1 MWCCYH
7 KAHAAGHD
15 ADLGVVS
22 LSTIEHHHRPDG
34 LADFR
39 VKTTLWIA
47 ITGGVFLA
55 PFAVS
60 NMLRGELLLGGG
72 ALGVVAILGVLA
84 LMSYRGRRSR
94 FSLVL
99 FPPVLAFLLMSID
112 QQGVIGVMWA
122 YPGIVIF
129 YFIFQERWAWV
140 ANTIIVATVIPAA
153 TTTLE
158 PSIALRAAVTL
169 IVVSAFSIMTIRV
182 IASQQARLEEMAITD
197 SLTGLLNRSL
207 LIPSLEQALDRHGR
221 AGEPATLLTI
231 DLDHFK
237 KVNDTFGHVVGDNV
251 LTAVANVLR
260 TRLQPD
266 DLVFR
271 TGGEEFSIL
280 LPDTDGEPGH
290 HVAQVL
296 RSEVA
301 GQSLLADHPVTISI
315 GATRLRGDD
324 NPGSWFARADHCL
337 YQAKNGGRNR
347 VVTDVKIACGDDESK
362 ASSTTPETDSPPSSF
377 SPPLQW
383 RGGLRALPPG

>member
-1 MWCCYH
+1 
-7 KAHAAGHD
+7 
-15 ADLGVVS
+15 
-22 LSTIEHHHRPDG
+22 
-34 LADFR
+34 
-39 VKTTLWIA
+39 
-47 ITGGVFLA
+47 
-55 PFAVS
+55 
-60 NMLRGELLLGGG
+60 
-72 ALGVVAILGVLA
+72 
-84 LMSYRGRRSR
+84 MSYRGRRSR

-221 AGEPATLLTI
+221 TGEPATLLTI

-251 LTAVANVLR
+251 LTVVANVLR

-271 TGGEEFSIL
+271 TGGE
-280 LPDTDGEPGH
+280 
-290 HVAQVL
+290 
-296 RSEVA
+296 
-301 GQSLLADHPVTISI
+301 
-315 GATRLRGDD
+315 
-324 NPGSWFARADHCL
+324 
-337 YQAKNGGRNR
+337 
-347 VVTDVKIACGDDESK
+347 
-362 ASSTTPETDSPPSSF
+362 
-377 SPPLQW
+377 
-383 RGGLRALPPG
+383 